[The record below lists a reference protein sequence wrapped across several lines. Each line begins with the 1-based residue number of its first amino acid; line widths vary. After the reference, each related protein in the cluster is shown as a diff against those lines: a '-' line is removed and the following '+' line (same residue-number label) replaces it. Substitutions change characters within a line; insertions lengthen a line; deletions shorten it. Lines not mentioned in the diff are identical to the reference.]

1 MNTETTIIDLAL
13 SGDPTV
19 LLDLDNIH
27 PHHFA
32 DTRNAAIWRLIE
44 DHKAKNP
51 GQGITRELI
60 FDKLPSIT
68 EAHVTPDYL
77 LDIMDL
83 TLISHRGLAGVYANK
98 LIDDTARRHLAD
110 ACTRGLQIIE
120 AGGDPSD
127 AEANIRELLNQ
138 VSTGSTTLVN
148 NDTCLTQITDFT
160 TKATPFTP
168 TPWPDLNQIIGGW
181 KPGGLY
187 VIAARPGVGKALALT
202 TPIPTPTGWTTMG
215 DIKPGDK
222 VLGLDGQPTTVTFV
236 TDVQHNHDCYNV
248 TFSDGETIIADADH
262 RWITE
267 TRASRKAANAA
278 KKYAHTSPHARRQRR
293 HYPSVVTT
301 KQIAETVHTKDGRA
315 NHSLPDIQPLH
326 LPEQE
331 LPIDPYILGYWL
343 GDGDANINTIT
354 SWEKDAN
361 SLLNHIN
368 KAGYHASVRHDS
380 RNNCKRIT
388 FSNKPLGTQGGSLS
402 HLRELGVLRNKHIP
416 ATYLRASLEQRT
428 HLLQGLLD
436 SDGYVS
442 KAGQVQYCTVD
453 AQLANDFMELAR
465 TLGIRPTMTTKA
477 IKGRDEAHS
486 TAYLI
491 NGMFTRDHLTLP
503 RKRDR
508 VPEKRRNLRRYIVSC
523 EPVES
528 VPVRCIQVDN
538 ADHMYLAGESMVP
551 THNTMVALQA
561 ATNLADTG
569 HVYFASLEMAGR
581 ELWSRIMA
589 NIANVPGDAVTRR
602 RHPTPDE
609 QARMTAATPHLR
621 QLPIHF
627 DDRANLTI
635 GDFVATTRLLH
646 RQHGLTAAFIDY
658 IGLIN
663 AAPGD
668 RRARWELI
676 GEYTRTLKN
685 LAKDLQIPVFAIAQL
700 GRQAEQ
706 SNGGELQLSHLRESG
721 NIEQDANVV
730 LLLSCPH
737 ENGVTDWTRAD
748 IHVAKN
754 REGRTGHVLLEREGD
769 YSRLNHL
776 GWTPAGH

>member
-1 MNTETTIIDLAL
+1 MNTETTILDLAL

-44 DHKAKNP
+44 DYKAKNP

-127 AEANIRELLNQ
+127 AEASIRELLNQ

-187 VIAARPGVGKALALT
+187 VIAARPGVGKTLA
-202 TPIPTPTGWTTMG
+202 
-215 DIKPGDK
+215 
-222 VLGLDGQPTTVTFV
+222 
-236 TDVQHNHDCYNV
+236 
-248 TFSDGETIIADADH
+248 
-262 RWITE
+262 
-267 TRASRKAANAA
+267 
-278 KKYAHTSPHARRQRR
+278 
-293 HYPSVVTT
+293 
-301 KQIAETVHTKDGRA
+301 
-315 NHSLPDIQPLH
+315 
-326 LPEQE
+326 
-331 LPIDPYILGYWL
+331 
-343 GDGDANINTIT
+343 
-354 SWEKDAN
+354 
-361 SLLNHIN
+361 
-368 KAGYHASVRHDS
+368 
-380 RNNCKRIT
+380 
-388 FSNKPLGTQGGSLS
+388 
-402 HLRELGVLRNKHIP
+402 
-416 ATYLRASLEQRT
+416 
-428 HLLQGLLD
+428 
-436 SDGYVS
+436 
-442 KAGQVQYCTVD
+442 
-453 AQLANDFMELAR
+453 
-465 TLGIRPTMTTKA
+465 
-477 IKGRDEAHS
+477 
-486 TAYLI
+486 
-491 NGMFTRDHLTLP
+491 
-503 RKRDR
+503 
-508 VPEKRRNLRRYIVSC
+508 
-523 EPVES
+523 
-528 VPVRCIQVDN
+528 
-538 ADHMYLAGESMVP
+538 
-551 THNTMVALQA
+551 ALQA
-561 ATNLADTG
+561 ATSLADTG
-569 HVYFASLEMAGR
+569 HVYFASLEMGGR

-609 QARMTAATPHLR
+609 QARMTAAAPHLR

-685 LAKDLQIPVFAIAQL
+685 LAKDLQIPIFAIAQL

-706 SNGGELQLSHLRESG
+706 SPGGELQLSHLRESG

-776 GWTPAGH
+776 GWTPSRP

>member
-83 TLISHRGLAGVYANK
+83 TLVSHRGLAGVYANK
-98 LIDDTARRHLAD
+98 LIDDTARRHLHD

-127 AEANIRELLNQ
+127 AEASIRELLNQ

-187 VIAARPGVGKALALT
+187 VIAARPGVGKALALD

-215 DIKPGDK
+215 DIKAGDK
-222 VLGLDGQPTTVTFV
+222 VLGLDGKPTTVTFA
-236 TDVQHNHDCYNV
+236 TDVMHDHACYNV
-248 TFSDGETIIADADH
+248 TFSDGETIVADADH

-267 TRASRKAANAA
+267 TRASRKATGDA
-278 KKYAHTSPHARRQRR
+278 KKYAHTSPYARKQRK
-293 HYPSVVTT
+293 HYPSVITT
-301 KQIAETVHTKDGRA
+301 KEIAATIHTKDGRA
-315 NHSLPDIQPLH
+315 NHSLPDITPLQ
-326 LPEQE
+326 LPKAN

-343 GDGDANINTIT
+343 GDGTSTANQIT
-354 SWEKDAN
+354 SWKKDAN
-361 SLLNHIN
+361 HIINHIN
-368 KAGYHASVRHDS
+368 ESGYHYTTHDDH
-380 RNNCKRIT
+380 NCLRIT
-388 FSNKPLGTQGGSLS
+388 FSKTPVGSRQGSTQTD
-402 HLRELGVLRNKHIP
+402 LRNLNLIKNKHIP
-416 ATYLRASLEQRT
+416 SIYLRASIEQRT
-428 HLLQGLLD
+428 QLLRGLLD

-442 KAGQVQYCTVD
+442 KAGGVQYRTVD

-465 TLGIRPTMTTKA
+465 TLGVRPVMTTKTVN
-477 IKGRDEAHS
+477 GRDEAHS

-491 NGMFTRDHLTLP
+491 NGTFTRDHLTLP

-508 VPEKRRNLRRYIVSC
+508 VPEKRRNLRRYIVAC
-523 EPVES
+523 EPTTS

-538 ADHMYLAGESMVP
+538 HDHMYLAGTSMVP
-551 THNTMVALQA
+551 THNTMIALQA
-561 ATNLADTG
+561 AAALADTG
-569 HVYFASLEMAGR
+569 HVYFASLEMGGR

-609 QARMTAATPHLR
+609 QARMTAAAPHLR

-676 GEYTRTLKN
+676 GEYTRSLKN

-706 SNGGELQLSHLRESG
+706 SPGGELQLSHLRESG

-754 REGRTGHVLLEREGD
+754 REGRTGHVLLDREGD